1 MITLEAKKREVFG
14 KKLKSSREEGNM
26 PVVVYGSK
34 EEAASFFVNAKA
46 FKKVLKEAGESTV
59 VSLKTGT
66 TSKDVLIHDVA
77 YHPVSD
83 EPLHADLFI
92 IDKDKKLTVSIP
104 LIFEGVAP
112 AIKELGGLL
121 VKVLHELEVE
131 ALPKD
136 LPHDIKVDI
145 TSLKDLESQI
155 TIADLKIPAGV
166 EATAGLESVVAAIS
180 VAEEEEEEV
189 KPEAPDLESI
199 EVEKKGKEE
208 VAEASKDG
216 ADGKSDKKEG

>member
-1 MITLEAKKREVFG
+1 
-14 KKLKSSREEGNM
+14 M
-26 PVVVYGSK
+26 PVIVYGSK
-34 EEAASFFVNAKA
+34 EESKPFFVNAKA

-59 VSLKTGT
+59 VTLKTGT

-180 VAEEEEEEV
+180 VSEEEEEGV
-189 KPEAPDLESI
+189 KPEATDLESI

-216 ADGKSDKKEG
+216 AEGKSDKKEG